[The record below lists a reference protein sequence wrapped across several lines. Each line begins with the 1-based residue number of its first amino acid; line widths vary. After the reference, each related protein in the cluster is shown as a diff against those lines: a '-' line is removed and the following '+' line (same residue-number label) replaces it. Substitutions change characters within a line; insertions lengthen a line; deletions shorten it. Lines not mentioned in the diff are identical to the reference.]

1 MRIIAILTVLLSF
14 FVGIYS
20 EANICG
26 GHAKIIAAKKTN
38 MSQKEFN
45 RKFYLLS
52 ENKNKNNYY
61 MTENFTFQ
69 NRKHNAKLFVS
80 SVPTERKGKMY
91 CTTRIS
97 GYFSSRR

>member
-1 MRIIAILTVLLSF
+1 MRISKNENVNTVF
-14 FVGIYS
+14 TIF
-20 EANICG
+20 
-26 GHAKIIAAKKTN
+26 
-38 MSQKEFN
+38 SQFN